1 MCEIPNEIL
10 SLRLRHDNCPCR
22 VAPHFFVCV
31 MLRKSETSHIDSL
44 YFVLK
49 KYCIIKR
56 NLSMN
61 ALKGVSMQIENT
73 KGFEKVKIMLFFA
86 FIVYVFVYGY
96 PLYYT
101 HYLFLYDSVVYDTH
115 LTPIVVNISYL
126 IYAALMIVALNFFA
140 KKLQNNRILFL
151 GFLYLLFNY
160 ALIFLYF
167 ISDFIF
173 SAKSMF
179 KNAAFFEYG
188 PLVMLVCMV
197 VVYAFFIRE
206 CTKNSRHKM
215 FKILCFVSAILQSL
229 ALLQMFYF
237 GLKNNIMVLKQSA
250 LISMVFEILALGA
263 FILACWKLSQNT
275 KQWKRYRFKHK
286 K

>member
-167 ISDFIF
+167 FCVVNRFCSTAVASLLFSISRIF
-173 SAKSMF
+173 FFTASFPAQQNSASK
-179 KNAAFFEYG
+179 AFARTE
-188 PLVMLVCMV
+188 
-197 VVYAFFIRE
+197 
-206 CTKNSRHKM
+206 
-215 FKILCFVSAILQSL
+215 
-229 ALLQMFYF
+229 
-237 GLKNNIMVLKQSA
+237 
-250 LISMVFEILALGA
+250 
-263 FILACWKLSQNT
+263 
-275 KQWKRYRFKHK
+275 K
-286 K
+286 KVA